1 MAEDIYLTLSN
12 AYTPE
17 KPLKK
22 YREVTTKENGICYRA
37 NINPER
43 AAVLFQIDGYVITS
57 GAKCDKLLLSVNPS
71 DTQTWYGHFIELKG
85 TDTRHA
91 IEQLEATITNALFN
105 NSLKKKHARIV
116 ARSFPSSKANTDI
129 ENARQRFK
137 RQYQCELKTHHSS
150 ISSSASPSDA

>member
-17 KPLKK
+17 KPLRK
-22 YREVTTKENGICYRA
+22 YREITTKENGICYRA

-43 AAVLFQIDGYVITS
+43 DAVLFQIDGYVITS

-71 DTQTWYGHFIELKG
+71 DAKKWHGHFIELKG

-91 IEQLEATITNALFN
+91 IEQLEATVTNPLFN
-105 NSLKKKHARIV
+105 NNSLIKKHARIV

-129 ENARQRFK
+129 ENARQRFR
-137 RQYQCELKTHHSS
+137 RQYQCELKCLKSNNPDTV
-150 ISSSASPSDA
+150 

>member
-71 DTQTWYGHFIELKG
+71 DSNTWYGHFIELKG

-105 NSLKKKHARIV
+105 NSLKKSMHALWQGL
-116 ARSFPSSKANTDI
+116 FHQ
-129 ENARQRFK
+129 ARQTLI
-137 RQYQCELKTHHSS
+137 LKMPGNDSKDN
-150 ISSSASPSDA
+150 INVN